1 MANLDED
8 IDIAIKRCNDSYIL
22 GQAFSSVYVYPTEN
36 IKGFI
41 NHFDLYGKSL
51 FTVGSSGEQ
60 VINAHLC
67 GAKEITLYDINPYAG
82 YFVWLK
88 IAAIYSLSYE
98 EYQEFFFKYT
108 GNKIFDTNWKRFNLQ
123 LFGKISPVLK
133 ELNEEAYLFW
143 LGVLSKVKSFRHL
156 QAILNDEEARVQV
169 IKGYSLYLDNKKNYN
184 KAKKV
189 IRDIVVKF
197 VHGNIFEDQIDGNF
211 DNIFLSNISTYCSQ
225 EELLELIKKLDN
237 NLNPDGRMLFAYL
250 YETKF
255 DELVDSEE
263 DLPIYRINFV
273 KKYFKE
279 YLNEHASFLNSLS
292 IMWHTDDKTDLAL
305 IYHKK

>member
-8 IDIAIKRCNDSYIL
+8 INMAIKKCNDSYIL
-22 GQAFSSVYVYPTEN
+22 GQAFSSVYVFPTEN
-36 IKGFI
+36 IKGYI
-41 NHFDLYGKSL
+41 NSFDLNNKSL

-67 GAKEITLYDINPYAG
+67 GAKKITLYDINPYAG
-82 YFVWLK
+82 YFLWLK

-108 GNKIFDTNWKRFNLQ
+108 GDRLFDTNWKRFNLP
-123 LFGKISPVLK
+123 LFGKIGPVLK

-143 LGVLSKVKSFRHL
+143 LAIFSKVKSFLHL
-156 QAILNDEEARVQV
+156 QALLNDEEWRVPI
-169 IKGYSLYLDNKKNYN
+169 IKGYSLYLNNKKNYN
-184 KAKKV
+184 KAKKA
-189 IRDIVVKF
+189 IRDITVEF
-197 VHGNIFEDQIDGNF
+197 IHGNIFLEQIDGNF
-211 DNIFLSNISTYCSQ
+211 DNIFLSNLSTYCSS
-225 EELLELIKKLDN
+225 EELLELIRKIDN
-237 NLNPDGRMLFAYL
+237 NLNQNGRMLFAYL
-250 YETKF
+250 YETQF

-279 YLNEHASFLNSLS
+279 YLNEHASFLNSTS
-292 IMWHTDDKTDLAL
+292 IMWHTDDKKDLAL